1 MSGALLLALSSGP
14 AAALQQ
20 PPVPRPFPTPDARP
34 GEPGAQVGQPPDG
47 APALPAVE
55 ADVPT
60 EATLGVP
67 IYPTAQYLT
76 SYDAGRG
83 QRFHLFGTTA
93 SFGEMVRYYS
103 EMLDERGR
111 RVYNAPAIHQFETA
125 RFRDE
130 FMDYRPSVTIKDYT
144 WNGSDGYP
152 NTTSGGDPAAF
163 PTIIQITTPPAGMQA
178 R

>member
-1 MSGALLLALSSGP
+1 MSGALLVALCSGP

-20 PPVPRPFPTPDARP
+20 PQVPRPFPTPEARP
-34 GEPGAQVGQPPDG
+34 DEPGSQVGQQTG
-47 APALPAVE
+47 ATPALPAAE

-67 IYPTAQYLT
+67 IYPTAQYLA

-93 SFGEMVRYYS
+93 PFGEMVRYYS

-111 RVYNAPAIHQFETA
+111 RVYTAPALHQFETA

-152 NTTSGGDPAAF
+152 NTASGDPAAF
-163 PTIIQITTPPAGMQA
+163 PTIIQITTLPGGTAA